1 MKHLHLMVTAA
12 VAVLGSLLL
21 AAPASAQGATTQQA
35 ASQNTAPQ
43 NAVQADDPW
52 NGQIFLTFDD
62 GPGGSYTDAILQ
74 VLAKNNAKAT
84 FFQLGQN
91 AQRDP
96 ARSRAVLAAGHA
108 LGNHSWDHPDM
119 TTLTRA
125 QMDAQI
131 NSTQTLLEG
140 YGAEVNCF
148 RPPYGAYNAEVTS
161 AITAAGLQRQ
171 MWNEDTRDWARPGVN
186 AIVNVLLGATPGDV
200 VLMHDGGGD
209 RSQTVRALEIAL
221 PQLAAK
227 GYKFGITPKCSPVA

>member
-1 MKHLHLMVTAA
+1 MKHLRLMATAA

-21 AAPASAQGATTQQA
+21 AAPATARDAADPAAQGAEAQA
-35 ASQNTAPQ
+35 
-43 NAVQADDPW
+43 AVQADDPW
-52 NGQIFLTFDD
+52 NGTIFLTFDD
-62 GPGGSYTDAILQ
+62 GPGGSYTDSILQ
-74 VLAKNNAKAT
+74 VLAKNHAKAT
-84 FFQLGQN
+84 FFELGQN

-125 QMDAQI
+125 QMDSQI
-131 NSTQTLLEG
+131 NRTQTLLEG

-171 MWNEDTRDWARPGVN
+171 MWNEDTRDWERPGVN
-186 AIVNVLLGATPGDV
+186 AIVDVLLGATPGDV

-227 GYKFGITPKCSPVA
+227 GYKFGITPKCSPTA

>member
-1 MKHLHLMVTAA
+1 MKHLRFIVTAA
-12 VAVLGSLLL
+12 AALIGSLLI
-21 AAPASAQGATTQQA
+21 AVPASAQE
-35 ASQNTAPQ
+35 TAPA
-43 NAVQADDPW
+43 AVAADDPW

-62 GPGGSYTDAILQ
+62 GPGGTCTDEILA
-74 VLAKNNAKAT
+74 VLEANNAKAT

-125 QMDAQI
+125 QMDQQI
-131 NSTQTLLEG
+131 SSTQNLLEG
-140 YGAEVNCF
+140 LGAEVNCF
-148 RPPYGAYNAEVTS
+148 RPPYGAHNTTVNQ
-161 AITAAGLQRQ
+161 AITDAGLQRQ
-171 MWNEDTRDWARPGVN
+171 LWNEDTKDWSRPGVD

-209 RSQTVRALEIAL
+209 RSQTVEALEIAL

-227 GYKFGITPKCSPVA
+227 GYKFGITPKCSPAP

>member
-1 MKHLHLMVTAA
+1 MKHLRLMATAA

-21 AAPASAQGATTQQA
+21 AAPANAQD
-35 ASQNTAPQ
+35 TAPQ
-43 NAVQADDPW
+43 AVQADDPW

-62 GPGGSYTDAILQ
+62 GPGGAYTDEILE
-74 VLAKNNAKAT
+74 VLEKNNAKAT
-84 FFQLGQN
+84 FFMLGQN

-96 ARSRAVLAAGHA
+96 ARVEAVLEAGHT
-108 LGNHSWDHPDM
+108 LGNHTWDHPDM

-125 QMDAQI
+125 QMDSQI
-131 NSTQTLLEG
+131 GRTQNLLESH
-140 YGAEVNCF
+140 GAEVNCF
-148 RPPYGAYNAEVTS
+148 RPPYGAYNTQVTN

-171 MWNEDTRDWARPGVN
+171 MWNEDTKDWSRPGVD

-209 RSQTVRALEIAL
+209 RSQTVEALEIAL

-227 GYKFGITPKCSPVA
+227 GYKFGISPKCSPTA